1 MERYEEDPYRQEA
14 EVLVLAQGDAE
25 SGAPAPFYVDLAQTL
40 LYPGGGGQ
48 PADRGELVAGEL
60 RHPVLTEKKLETGSW
75 RLYLETPI
83 AADALALPWLLRL
96 DWERRFDLMQQH
108 TAQHLISAIAEDRF
122 GWKTTSFHLGD
133 QLTDIELDA
142 PALAPEKLAE
152 LEHAVAE
159 AIRDARPVRA
169 RRVEMAEYEA
179 LPKVRSRGLP
189 AGHQGS
195 VRLVEIEGIDLATCG
210 GTHLR
215 STAEI
220 QLVQLLGTE
229 SMRGG
234 TRLFWVAGER
244 VRQRLHHHEE
254 RTTRLRRLLDC
265 GEPEM
270 VGLLEEKLEQL
281 AELRRAKEKLETRLA
296 SAEAAACGDAPF
308 VDRHFEDGDLP
319 YLQKVARNWQSGG
332 AAGTLFLT
340 AGKSGDGAFLIAT
353 RGARELDLKSL
364 GAAVAAL
371 LAGKGGGAGR
381 LFQGKAASLA
391 KRSEAVALLAAA
403 IAGT

>member
-1 MERYEEDPYRQEA
+1 MERYEEDPYGQEA
-14 EVLVLAQGDAE
+14 EVLVLGQGQAE
-25 SGAPAPFYVDLAQTL
+25 PGAPAPFFVDLAETL

-48 PADRGELVAGEL
+48 PADRGELVCSDL
-60 RHPVLTEKKLETGSW
+60 RHAVMGEKKLESGSW
-75 RLYLETPI
+75 RLYLETQLETP
-83 AADALALPWLLRL
+83 LATPWQLRL
-96 DWERRFDLMQQH
+96 DWDRRFDFMQQH

-133 QLTDIELDA
+133 QLADIELDS
-142 PALAPEKLAE
+142 PTLAPEKLAA
-152 LEHAVAE
+152 LESAVAA

-189 AGHQGS
+189 AGHQGN

-215 STAEI
+215 STGEI
-220 QLVQLLGTE
+220 EMVLLLATE
-229 SMRGG
+229 NMRGG
-234 TRLFWVAGER
+234 TRLHWVAGGR
-244 VRQRLHHHEE
+244 VRRRLQQHEE

-265 GEPEM
+265 GEPEL
-270 VGLLEEKLEQL
+270 VSLVEEKLEQL

-296 SAEAAACGDAPF
+296 TAEAAACGDAPF
-308 VDRHFEDGDLP
+308 VERHFEDGDLP

-340 AGKSGDGAFLIAT
+340 AGKSADGAFLIAT
-353 RGARELDLKSL
+353 RGGQELDLKSL

-391 KRSEAVALLAAA
+391 KRSEALALLAAA
-403 IAGT
+403 VAGP